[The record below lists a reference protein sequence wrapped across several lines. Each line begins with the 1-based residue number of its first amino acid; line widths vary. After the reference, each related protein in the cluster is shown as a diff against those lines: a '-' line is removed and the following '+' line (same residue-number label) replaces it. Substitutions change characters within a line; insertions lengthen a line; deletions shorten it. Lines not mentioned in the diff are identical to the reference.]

1 MNELYDY
8 CDHIAKEIFALYD
21 GLDISDDE
29 REEMEQ
35 NGEATSLYDYFDNAL
50 DIAYTIGSDMGFRSV
65 RIAVTLGGPN
75 VYVDTGRGVVEGF
88 CGTEHAERWLPSEIC
103 EEINS
108 IFEEMFSLAR

>member
-1 MNELYDY
+1 MNYLYNY
-8 CDHIAKEIFALYD
+8 CDNIAKEIFSLYD

-35 NGEATSLYDYFDNAL
+35 NGDATSLYDYFNDAL
-50 DIAYTIGSDMGFRSV
+50 DIEYIIGADMSFRSV

-88 CGTEHAERWLPSEIC
+88 WGKEHVERWLPSEIC